1 MPPVPGGPINVLSLG
16 SWVLVGEVGVSVW
29 STSLDP
35 RLLDSIVSMPRL
47 CRGVANGFEAV
58 VSAKVT
64 RVPNCRL
71 KSQISCSTVQYV
83 LSDCTPV

>member
-16 SWVLVGEVGVSVW
+16 SWVLVGEVGVSVC

-64 RVPNCRL
+64 R
-71 KSQISCSTVQYV
+71 SQIVG
-83 LSDCTPV
+83 